1 MADGIFA
8 PVSNQCPQGPP
19 FRELFPPQCLQ
30 SNGLCPFE
38 PKEKYLNDSRP
49 AENKLTE
56 DGRWS
61 VLLVFVRPGVQENFN
76 LPAAW

>member
-8 PVSNQCPQGPP
+8 TVSNQCPQGPP

-30 SNGLCPFE
+30 SKVCALLNLRRSI
-38 PKEKYLNDSRP
+38 LNDSRT

-61 VLLVFVRPGVQENFN
+61 VLFVFVRPGVQENSN